1 MNASPR
7 VSVVMAVYNA
17 EAFLA
22 EALESVL
29 FQSFRDLE
37 LVVIDDG
44 STDATAAILGGFR
57 DRRVQVLTNP
67 QNLGFAA
74 SLNRGIDV
82 ARGSYIARLDADDIC
97 GRDRLQR
104 QVAFLDDHQDVAILG
119 SAARVVGE
127 GAAGQ
132 AIWTLPQS
140 SLAVRFAALLRSPFL
155 HPTVMLRRAA
165 FKPSELVYDAGFA
178 PAEDYE
184 LWSRALRSVEG
195 ANLPEPLVTYRLHD
209 EQMTSTRRS
218 GMLNAHDSIARSV
231 IARELPHYRVAAD
244 QITNVRRAFVG
255 GGDGHYDRS
264 TAVRSYL
271 HLLEAFAAAHTGD
284 PDMRGLK
291 RDAIVDATRVLRR
304 ATRDAT
310 FYATVRDI
318 IRIEPTFP
326 LFAIKRGLERM
337 SRRQRAGDVG

>member
-7 VSVVMAVYNA
+7 VSVVLAAYNA
-17 EAFLA
+17 EAFLT

-29 FQSFRDLE
+29 SQSFGDLE

-44 STDATAAILGGFR
+44 SNDATAGILGGFR
-57 DRRVQVLTNP
+57 DRRVRVLTNP

-74 SLNRGIDV
+74 SLNRGIAV

-97 GRDRLQR
+97 GRDRLRR
-104 QVAFLDDHQDVAILG
+104 QVAYLDGHQEVAILG
-119 SAARVVGE
+119 SAARVVGA
-127 GAAGQ
+127 AAGE
-132 AIWTLPQS
+132 AIWTLPQRP
-140 SLAVRFAALLRSPFL
+140 LAVRFVALLRSPFL

-165 FKPSELVYDAGFA
+165 FKPGDLVYDASFA

-184 LWSRALRSVEG
+184 LWSRALRFVEG
-195 ANLPEPLVTYRLHD
+195 ANLPEPLVTYRLHRG
-209 EQMTSTRRS
+209 QMTSTRRS
-218 GMLNAHDSIARSV
+218 EMLNAHDGIALSV
-231 IARELPHYRVAAD
+231 IAHELPHYELNPE
-244 QITNVRRAFVG
+244 QLTNMRRAFAG

-264 TAVRSYL
+264 AAVRSYL

-291 RDAIVDATRVLRR
+291 RDAIADSARVLRR

-326 LFAIKRGLERM
+326 LVAIKRGLERM
-337 SRRQRAGDVG
+337 FRQQRAEDVR